1 MEIYDELGSKE
12 MNHFEEVVNL
22 PKERGAE
29 MHSWAQDLF
38 PICRS
43 ITGQGVRETLAY
55 LSKQSVK
62 INVKSIPSGTKVF
75 DWTVPDEWK
84 ISEGWVKDSNGIK
97 IIDFKENNLH
107 VVGYSTGVN
116 KKLSREELFDH
127 LHTLP
132 DQPNAI
138 PYVTSYYKRQW
149 GFCCSEEQKKE
160 MKDSSYEVYIASEH
174 FKGEMNYGEVI
185 IKGESKKEILISSYI
200 CHPSMANN
208 EISGPVVTAMI
219 AKILSKFKLNYT
231 LRIIFIPETIGS
243 IAYIS
248 QHLEHL
254 KKNTIAGFN
263 ITCVGDDR
271 CYSFL
276 PSRNGKTI
284 SDRAA
289 KHVLSHISEEYKK
302 YSWFDRGS
310 DERQFCSPGVDLPMC
325 LIMRS
330 KFNAYPEYHTSLD
343 NLSIISPSGLLGG
356 LRANLLAILSVDAN
370 YFANSVQYCEPMLSK
385 YGIVADTSIKKEG
398 AGMSVGRK
406 HKAFLSMSDGKIDLI
421 EMSDYLSI
429 PIWEAFTLGEELHEL
444 GLITKDN

>member
-1 MEIYDELGSKE
+1 MSY
-12 MNHFEEVVNL
+12 FEEAVQLSKNYGL
-22 PKERGAE
+22 E
-29 MHSWAQDLF
+29 MYSWAQDLF

-43 ITGQGVRETLAY
+43 ITGEGVRETLTY
-55 LSKQSVK
+55 LSKNSVK
-62 INVKSIPSGTKVF
+62 IDIKSIPSGTKVF
-75 DWTVPDEWK
+75 DWTVPLEWK
-84 ISEGWVKDSNGIK
+84 MNEGWVKDSSGRK
-97 IIDFKENNLH
+97 IIDFKKNNLH

-116 KKLSREELFDH
+116 KKVSRDELFEH

-132 DQPNAI
+132 EQPEAI
-138 PYVTSYYKRQW
+138 PYVTSYYKKQW

-160 MKDSSYEVYIASEH
+160 MQDSSYEVYISAEH
-174 FKGEMNYGEVI
+174 FKGELNYGEVI
-185 IKGESKKEILISSYI
+185 VEGQSKKEILISTYI

-208 EISGPVVTAMI
+208 EISGPVVTSML
-219 AKILSKFKLNYT
+219 AKILSKHKLKYT
-231 LRIIFIPETIGS
+231 VRIIFIPETIGS

-248 QHLEHL
+248 QNLEHL
-254 KKNTIAGFN
+254 KRNTIAAFN

-276 PSRNGKTI
+276 PSRNGK
-284 SDRAA
+284 SLADRAA
-289 KHVLSHISEEYKK
+289 KHVLKNLSEEYKE
-302 YSWFDRGS
+302 YSWFERGS

-356 LRANLLAILSVDAN
+356 LRANLLAILSVDSN
-370 YFANSVQYCEPMLSK
+370 YYANSTKFCEPMLSK
-385 YGIVADTSIKKEG
+385 YGLVSDTSIKKEG

-421 EMSDYLSI
+421 EMADYLSI
-429 PIWEAFTLGEELHEL
+429 PIWEAFSIGEQLHEL
-444 GLITKDN
+444 GLIGKID